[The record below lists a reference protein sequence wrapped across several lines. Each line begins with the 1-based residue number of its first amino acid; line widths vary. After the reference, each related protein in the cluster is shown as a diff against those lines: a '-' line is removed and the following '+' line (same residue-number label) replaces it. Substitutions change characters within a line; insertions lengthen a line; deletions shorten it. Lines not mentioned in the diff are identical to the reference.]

1 MMKNQKRKHCI
12 KKILSFLTITCCLAA
27 NMAPLAA
34 QAESGAASEENPRIV
49 FTNEPVEEANLNVF
63 KLVENA
69 DGGEVPEEEADT
81 EFEFKLKLNS
91 SAANQVIYHLYNGS
105 VQEEN
110 EVFKEGGSTDKHKT
124 KRDGTFYLKAGQVAV
139 FRSEDNPLVMGE
151 NVIYSV
157 TEEGPVLS
165 EKAKSYQLLKSENAQ
180 GSIKKNGAT
189 AIFTNEYIPNGAGNE
204 ARIDVVKTVP
214 FAEGC
219 RAPETP
225 DFTFL
230 LKLNNKACGNTP
242 YEIIDNET
250 QEKIGEGGTTDAN
263 GIFTLKGG
271 QTARFTRYKGQ
282 KIKTGVQYE
291 VMELDL
297 PAGWRV
303 AGDNGAPEGTVLEI
317 GSESDKVTY
326 TVAASEA
333 GSTIPI
339 TRAYFSNIS
348 ASFGVSKF
356 VEGSEKPD
364 IDFTFE
370 LTHADRS
377 AWPGASYYLYNGTG
391 NLIPNEA
398 DDAPEDGSFSTDEK
412 GRFPLKHGQTAV
424 FYGIAAGEK
433 YNVKEVRIVPDSPAP
448 QDADS
453 QEPGNEKDKVIYVQS
468 KPDDPEG
475 YTDNKVSNTAPVW
488 EFRNKPSAGGLTVT
502 KAVTNL
508 SGESAFREVDFS
520 FTLWERKELPGKD
533 SEGNPQYEW
542 KPVENEPFQRNGVDD
557 GETTKAGG
565 SFTLKPN
572 GTVAFPYLEN
582 GYYRVVEDLTGV
594 QEYTPANPDK
604 DSEGKDLATQTVE
617 GEYKAGSTVEFA
629 FENLYEA
636 WKFDLRLVK
645 EDGEGKSLEGAEFK
659 LYYLDPKEG
668 AASKNDDHL
677 QGTYTTAGDGRVTIG
692 NLKAGTYILEE
703 ARAPSGYALLF
714 DAITLEVIRT
724 ENGISVV
731 LDGGNADSDIVKVT
745 GKKLSD
751 SNESD
756 WVEITVYNTR
766 LYELPS
772 AGGRGIYWYSAGG
785 MLLMMAAAL
794 VLYKYKLAGEVLK
807 D

>member
-1 MMKNQKRKHCI
+1 MMKNGKSKHYI
-12 KKILSFLTITCCLAA
+12 KKILSFLTVACCLVG
-27 NMAPLAA
+27 NMTPLSAR
-34 QAESGAASEENPRIV
+34 AESGAASGENPRIV

-81 EFEFKLKLNS
+81 EFEFKLKLNG

-110 EVFKEGGSTDKHKT
+110 EVFKEGGSTDRHKT
-124 KRDGTFYLKAGQVAV
+124 KRDGTFYLKAGQIAV

-151 NVIYSV
+151 NVKYSV
-157 TEEGPVLS
+157 TEEGTVLS
-165 EKAKSYQLLKSENAQ
+165 EKAKSYNLLKSEKAE

-189 AIFTNEYIPNGAGNE
+189 AVFTNEYIPNGTGNE
-204 ARIDVVKTVP
+204 TRIDVVKTVP

-219 RAPETP
+219 KAPETP

-230 LKLNNKACGNTP
+230 LRLNNEACGNTP
-242 YEIIDNET
+242 YDILNEDGDKT
-250 QEKIGEGGTTDAN
+250 GEGKTDEN

-317 GSESDKVTY
+317 GSEPDKVTH
-326 TVAASEA
+326 TVAASKTD
-333 GSTIPI
+333 STIPI
-339 TRAYFSNIS
+339 TRVYFSNIS

-391 NLIPNEA
+391 NLILNVA
-398 DDAPEDGSFSTDEK
+398 DNAPENGSFSTDEN

-433 YNVKEVRIVPDSPAP
+433 YNVREVRTVPGSPAP
-448 QDADS
+448 QDAGS
-453 QEPGNEKDKVIYVQS
+453 QESGNENDKVIYVQS
-468 KPDDPEG
+468 KPDDPAG
-475 YTDNKVSNTAPVW
+475 YTNNTVTNTAPIW
-488 EFRNKPSAGGLTVT
+488 EFKNKPSAGGLTVT

-508 SGESAFREVDFS
+508 SGEAAFREVDFS
-520 FTLWERKELPGKD
+520 FTLWERKELSDKD
-533 SEGNPQYEW
+533 DEGNPQYEW
-542 KPVENEPFQRNGVDD
+542 KPVENEPFRRNEGGVEDE
-557 GETTKAGG
+557 GTTKAGG
-565 SFTLKPN
+565 SFTLKRD
-572 GTVAFPYLEN
+572 GTVVFPYLEN
-582 GYYRVVEDLTGV
+582 GYYKVVEDLTGV
-594 QEYTPANPDK
+594 QEYTAANTDK
-604 DSEGKDLATQTVE
+604 DSEGKDLTTQTVE
-617 GEYKAGSTVEFA
+617 GRYEAGSTVEFA
-629 FENLYEA
+629 FENFYEA

-645 EDGEGKSLEGAEFK
+645 VDGEEKPLEGAVFK

-668 AASKNDDHL
+668 VDSKQADHL
-677 QGTYTTAGDGRVTIG
+677 QGTYTTEGNGIVTIG
-692 NLKAGTYILEE
+692 NLKAGTYIIEE
-703 ARAPSGYALLF
+703 AKAPSGYALLF
-714 DAITLEVIRT
+714 EDIKVEIART
-724 ENGISVV
+724 EKGISVM
-731 LDGGNADSDIVKVT
+731 LDEGNADSDIVKVT
-745 GKKLSD
+745 GTRPSE

-756 WVEITVYNTR
+756 LVEITVYNTR

-772 AGGRGIYWYSAGG
+772 AGGRGIYWYLVGG
-785 MLLMMAAAL
+785 ILLMMAAAL
-794 VLYKYKLAGEVLK
+794 ILYKYKFAGEVLK
-807 D
+807 N